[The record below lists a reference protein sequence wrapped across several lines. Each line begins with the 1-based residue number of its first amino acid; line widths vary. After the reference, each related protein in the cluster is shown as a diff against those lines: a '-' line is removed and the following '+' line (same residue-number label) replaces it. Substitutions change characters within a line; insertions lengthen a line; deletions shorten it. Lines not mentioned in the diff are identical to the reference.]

1 MTIYHYEAVRIGA
14 SASAAH
20 AELLKGELAG
30 ETPFEVR
37 AKLRLLGLQVIAMD
51 AAGRS
56 WRDRGLYTKGL
67 LQKRRVAEKI
77 EFFDSLQTMIQS
89 GLPLSDSLESIL
101 HDRALSGIR
110 IVILQI
116 LEKVKSGESL
126 SSAMREQDLWFTK
139 EEVAIV
145 EAGEHGGTL
154 GDVLGS
160 CARRCERRDEMTQK
174 ITGALMYPSVVLVAG
189 AGAFLYLTNATIPQ
203 LLQILADAK
212 VKPPAFSAVVVAIGQ
227 GMLQYGW
234 IVLLFVMAAIVSIR
248 RFAPPPPA
256 FVSNLVSKFGLQL
269 RETIVRARIAK
280 SLSDL
285 LEVGIPL
292 VDAIRIVSTTL
303 RAPKDQQT
311 MEQVANNLERGETL
325 SVAFS
330 KSKLWGMEMGRV
342 LEMAHVT
349 GEFASVFHKFGERE
363 ERRARRAIERFT
375 AMIEPAAIVF
385 LAILI
390 GLVVMAAVLPLASF
404 QQILR

>member
-1 MTIYHYEAVRIGA
+1 
-14 SASAAH
+14 
-20 AELLKGELAG
+20 
-30 ETPFEVR
+30 
-37 AKLRLLGLQVIAMD
+37 
-51 AAGRS
+51 
-56 WRDRGLYTKGL
+56 
-67 LQKRRVAEKI
+67 
-77 EFFDSLQTMIQS
+77 
-89 GLPLSDSLESIL
+89 
-101 HDRALSGIR
+101 
-110 IVILQI
+110 
-116 LEKVKSGESL
+116 
-126 SSAMREQDLWFTK
+126 
-139 EEVAIV
+139 
-145 EAGEHGGTL
+145 
-154 GDVLGS
+154 
-160 CARRCERRDEMTQK
+160 MTQK